1 MKTERCSQCGN
12 MVVGSFNPST
22 ARTYLTKIAKKG
34 GMKALLATVGSVIP
48 GFGTIAGFLTGTVI
62 DVMYGK
68 NIDKFID
75 KAIDAFQDKKVYVFT
90 CPNCGKSWTNK
101 YDTIE
106 DAILTFDIDDR
117 VEEIEESIEAA
128 KNYYLLSE
136 SFVTRAL
143 EAFELIEKAS
153 KDFQDFIEGSLDTD
167 KIEECEEAQEQIT
180 ELMLEFILWISK
192 NCKGSMESPI
202 IAGISKNDLNKS
214 LSMRVYG
221 AYPIFQGEGYLL
233 VAVIHAGILR
243 DDDKISFAGMEIPVE
258 TISMF
263 GRECEQAEAG
273 DVCAIVVSSTATDK
287 QDREKR
293 IEFPNTIFTVGEK
306 NEDPREFIETIQIE
320 YGETIPYPQLT
331 SDEEEYLIEYR
342 ACLEEDGVIT
352 DRERRLLDRIRKSL
366 GISEERA
373 RELEASCTAPSF
385 TEEEQEYADEIRTC
399 LEEGGHISERER
411 RLLNKLRISLGIS
424 ESRANEIEA
433 LVK

>member
-117 VEEIEESIEAA
+117 VEDDIDDRVEEIEESIESA

-180 ELMLEFILWISK
+180 ELMLEFILWISE

-202 IAGISKNDLNKS
+202 AVKISNADKNES
-214 LSMRVYG
+214 LSMRIHG

-233 VAVIHAGILR
+233 VAVIHTGILR
-243 DDDKISFAGMEIPVE
+243 VNDKISFADMEIPVE
-258 TISMF
+258 MIGMF
-263 GRECEQAEAG
+263 GKNLDQAEAG
-273 DVCAIVVSSTATDK
+273 DVCTITIPSTITDN
-287 QDREKR
+287 QGMEKR
-293 IEFPNTIFTVGEK
+293 IEFPNPIFTIGEETEDS
-306 NEDPREFIETIQIE
+306 NEYSETFSDS
-320 YGETIPYPQLT
+320 QLT
-331 SDEEEYLIEYR
+331 SDEEEYLTEYR
-342 ACLEEDGVIT
+342 ACLEDDGVIT

-373 RELEASCTAPSF
+373 RELEASCEIPSF
-385 TEEEQEYADEIRTC
+385 TEEEQEYADEIRAC
-399 LEEGGHISERER
+399 LEEGGCISDRER